1 MRRKTH
7 FSLRLLG
14 LVTVLLI
21 GTVTWTGCQ
30 GCEIQP
36 GMSPEGWCCDGG
48 NVSPCSEDE
57 CHSWGG
63 AFFLH
68 EHEAIAH
75 CQGSASGPSPP
86 GKPVINYFTATPNPV
101 SPTGTVTLAWEVSGA
116 NKVTLDG
123 VMVAYQSKGAVI
135 TTRGMPIEVKAIG
148 SRQDDFLVHPVQWGI
163 PHPYKL
169 TAQNA
174 TGAVTKEV
182 TVTVTP

>member
-30 GCEIQP
+30 GCVIQP
-36 GMSPEGWCCDGG
+36 GMSPEGWCCDAGNVAPCSEDECHSWGGEFFPTEHEAIAHCQGQMQDQMPGEGWCCDGG

-63 AFFLH
+63 AFFLY

-101 SPTGTVTLAWEVSGA
+101 SPTGTVTLAWEVSRA
-116 NKVTLDG
+116 NKVTLRRDG
-123 VMVAYQSKGAVI
+123 SLPEQGCGDNHERYA
-135 TTRGMPIEVKAIG
+135 
-148 SRQDDFLVHPVQWGI
+148 H
-163 PHPYKL
+163 
-169 TAQNA
+169 
-174 TGAVTKEV
+174 
-182 TVTVTP
+182 